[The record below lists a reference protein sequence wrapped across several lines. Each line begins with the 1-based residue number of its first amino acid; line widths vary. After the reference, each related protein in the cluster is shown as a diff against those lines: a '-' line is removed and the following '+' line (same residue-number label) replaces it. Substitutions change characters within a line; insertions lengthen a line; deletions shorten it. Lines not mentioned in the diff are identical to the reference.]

1 MVDVSPY
8 LRRLLTVA
16 IIILILIFPT
26 NLLAFTDTG
35 GHWARPTI
43 DHLSSRGLVN
53 GYPDG
58 SFLPDASVNRA
69 ELATLLVTIMDKDE
83 EARQLEKGTSSF
95 TDCQGHWARGYI
107 EVARELDII
116 RGDGQGGFAPQRPV
130 SREEAVVM
138 LANSLGLADSS
149 SGSEFQDV
157 RQIAEWARGKV
168 AAAEQVGLV
177 SGFPDGTFR
186 PQSQVTRA
194 EVSILLEEFLACK
207 GQAHHFYGSLTGID
221 LRQRKAEVEFAGQ
234 KESFELES
242 NLSIYERGKKQPLD
256 SVPCPAWGY
265 FDINR
270 SGKLVQILL
279 DDKPPAARLQTNL
292 SLLPDSMR
300 LSPGG
305 NVVQLSQDEDTRPV
319 EVAPGTD
326 PSVSLRITRDA
337 IGFDRF
343 NKATGATGK
352 GQLVAIIDSGVDPG
366 HRDLQNTTQGFKK
379 IVDYIDLTGEG
390 QVQLQGAAA
399 ENGYL
404 SIGTE
409 KVNVS
414 AIPNQAELYRYGYLK
429 LDFLPESFTTARKP
443 LLVVVAASQTADRYD
458 RVYLDSNGDGDLSDE
473 KPFQHYAK
481 AFQVIR
487 LASDG
492 KAVFNLVVANLDPVG
507 NSVCFGFDA
516 LGHGTQVAGIVA
528 ARGQV
533 EGVAP
538 DAQILPIK
546 VLNRMGTASLGKLES
561 ALAYAAER
569 GARIAVLS
577 LGQYNLNNRE
587 REAMAAL
594 TENLWKAHGMIIC
607 IAAGNNGPGLQSV
620 AETAVSRNIISVGA
634 LATPEMWN
642 RDYGFLLDSTI
653 LPSFSSI
660 GPSSDGSMVPLVV
673 APGTAV
679 STYPLWSG
687 ESYRLDEGTS
697 MAAPHVAGALALL
710 MDASAH
716 LNFREDSAAVC
727 QALLAGAKPLPGY
740 QPVEQGLGVIN
751 LPSAWEELKQVKG
764 SGSQVIARQTGPGYG
779 SGGGYYLP
787 GLAPALSSLRIV
799 NPGDTNQTL
808 ALGGLV
814 PWIKPQQYT
823 IQVPARGERRLT
835 IGYENLTEPGLYSGL
850 VVADDHHTPGYDLAV
865 LQTVVIPYI
874 LPRTTGEAFVD
885 SGKLSAG
892 RYQRYFFSLPEGI
905 KHMDLKLDVG
915 DKGLARIYVK
925 DPYGKRE
932 DSVFAGVGENLQGSV
947 SLSFTRPPAGI
958 WEVVVYGS
966 AALNLNNLEAS
977 EYTLKVELEEAVG
990 NPDTSPRKNPFL
1002 ITSAVGPV
1010 SEDGHCHL
1018 TLFFWNRNSKQPA
1031 EGLVSINGRMY
1042 EIFRGKVEL
1051 EARAENGLINLDIAW

>member
-1 MVDVSPY
+1 V
-8 LRRLLTVA
+8 LIILLT
-16 IIILILIFPT
+16 LIFPA
-26 NLLAFTDTG
+26 NLAAFTDTG
-35 GHWARPTI
+35 GHWARPAI
-43 DHLSSRGLVN
+43 DHLNSRDLVN

-58 SFLPDASVNRA
+58 SFLPDTPVSRA
-69 ELATLLVTIMDKDE
+69 ELAILLVTIMDKDE
-83 EARQLEKGTSSF
+83 EARQVEKGTSSF
-95 TDCQGHWARGYI
+95 ADCQGHWARGYI
-107 EVARELDII
+107 EVARELDVI
-116 RGDGQGGFAPQRPV
+116 RGDGQGRFAPQRPV

-138 LANSLGLADSS
+138 LVNGLGLPESS
-149 SGSEFQDV
+149 SSPKFKDA
-157 RQIAEWARGKV
+157 RQIADWARGKV
-168 AAAEQVGLV
+168 AAAEQSGLV

-194 EVSILLEEFLACK
+194 EVSVLLEEFLACK
-207 GQAHHFYGSLTGID
+207 GQAHHFYGSLTNID
-221 LRQRKAEVEFAGQ
+221 LRLRKAEVEFAGQ
-234 KESFELES
+234 KESFELAS
-242 NLSIYERGKKQPLD
+242 NLSIYEQGKKQPVD

-270 SGKLVQILL
+270 SGKLAQILL

-292 SLLPDSMR
+292 SRLPDSAR
-300 LSPGG
+300 LSPSG
-305 NVVQLSQDEDTRPV
+305 NVVQLSQEEDTRPV
-319 EVAPGTD
+319 EVAAGAD
-326 PSVSLRITRDA
+326 PSVSLKITRDVV
-337 IGFDRF
+337 GYDRF

-352 GQLVAIIDSGVDPG
+352 GQLVAVIDSGVDPG
-366 HRDLQNTTQGFKK
+366 HPDLQKTSQDYRK
-379 IVDYIDLTGEG
+379 IIDYIDLTGEG
-390 QVQLQGAAA
+390 RVQLQGAAA
-399 ENGYL
+399 ENGYIA
-404 SIGTE
+404 IGN
-409 KVNVS
+409 KRINVS
-414 AIPNQAELYRYGYLK
+414 AIPNEAEMYRCGYLN
-429 LDFLPESFTTARKP
+429 LDFLPESFTNARKP
-443 LLVVVAASQTADRYD
+443 LLAVVTASQAADRYD
-458 RVYLDSNGDGDLSDE
+458 SVYLDTNGDGELSDE

-481 AFQVIR
+481 TFQVIH

-492 KAVFNLVVANLDPVG
+492 KAVFNLVVADLDPAG
-507 NSVCFGFDA
+507 DSVCFGFDA

-577 LGQYNLNNRE
+577 LGQYSLNSRE

-620 AETAVSRNIISVGA
+620 AETAVNRNIISVGA

-642 RDYGFLLDSTI
+642 RDYGYLLDGTI
-653 LPSFSSI
+653 LPYFSSI
-660 GPSSDGSMVPLVV
+660 GPSADGSMAPLVL

-710 MDASAH
+710 MDASSH
-716 LNFREDSAAVC
+716 LNFREDSAAIC

-740 QPVEQGLGVIN
+740 QPAEQGLGAIN
-751 LPSAWEELKQVKG
+751 LLSAWEELKQVKG
-764 SGSQVIARQTGPGYG
+764 SGSQVTARQTGPGYG
-779 SGGGYYLP
+779 SGGGYYSS
-787 GLAPALSSLRIV
+787 GLAPALSSLRII

-885 SGKLSAG
+885 SGKLPAG
-892 RYQRYFFSLPEGI
+892 RYQRYFFSLPEGMKYMGI
-905 KHMDLKLDVG
+905 KLDVG
-915 DKGLARIYVK
+915 DKGRARIYVT

-932 DSVFAGVGENLQGSV
+932 DSVFAGAGENLKDSV

-966 AALNLNNLEAS
+966 AALNLDNLEVS
-977 EYTLKVELEEAVG
+977 EYTLQVELEEAVG
-990 NPDTSPRKNPFL
+990 NPDTSPRKNLYL

-1010 SEDGHCHL
+1010 GKDGQCHL

-1031 EGLVSINGRMY
+1031 QGLVSINGRIY

-1051 EARAENGLINLDIAW
+1051 ETRAENGVIPLNIAW